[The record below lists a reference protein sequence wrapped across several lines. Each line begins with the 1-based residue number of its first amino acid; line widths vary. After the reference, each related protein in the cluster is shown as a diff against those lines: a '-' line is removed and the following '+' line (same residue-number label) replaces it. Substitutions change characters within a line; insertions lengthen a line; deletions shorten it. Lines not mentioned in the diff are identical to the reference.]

1 MVFAKALGK
10 AMYFCEEFH
19 PCQELK
25 TSKSKLLI
33 LEVNQI
39 CATRFV

>member
-10 AMYFCEEFH
+10 AVSFSEEFH
-19 PCQELK
+19 RCQELK

-39 CATRFV
+39 CATCFV